1 MIHLVLIDPEFCI
14 TGLPTTLRDAIK
26 VKHRIEMNT
35 IHHGKVFLW
44 PLLLYLKRP
53 PTNILILLQ
62 VVNEID
68 AMIYALIS
76 FNAIFSD
83 CRITAAT
90 TCYSYSLRLLCLKP
104 SYTCF
109 VIKCYFIINHLLCAF
124 AQIFS
129 HYLILLFKRKHSQV
143 VWSSTMLDYI
153 GRKKI
158 KTNNE
163 YTWMVVRIHET
174 INYTVSR

>member
-35 IHHGKVFLW
+35 IHRGKVFLW

-68 AMIYALIS
+68 AIIYALIS
-76 FNAIFSD
+76 FNAIH
-83 CRITAAT
+83 C
-90 TCYSYSLRLLCLKP
+90 SYNLLFIFFKTFWLKP

-129 HYLILLFKRKHSQV
+129 HYLILLFKRKLSQV

-163 YTWMVVRIHET
+163 YTWIVVRIRET
-174 INYTVSR
+174 INYMVSR